1 MKKYEILARFDYFG
15 SGREVGCGFIEA
27 ETALNAITILLTE
40 KFDDLVFAIEVTAY
54 NYDDELTATAYFPSP
69 LLFDGDDCEIHLYDG
84 NGNDVMTINTKLET
98 K

>member
-1 MKKYEILARFDYFG
+1 MRKYEILARFDDFA
-15 SGREVGCGFIEA
+15 SGQEVGCGFIEA

-40 KFDDLVFAIEVTAY
+40 KFDDLAFANEITAY
-54 NYDDELTATAYFPSP
+54 NSDDELTATAYFPSP
-69 LLFDGDDCEIHLYDG
+69 LRFDGDSCEIHLYDG